1 MTLTFDLAGHCD
13 CPSYGSWYIIRVP
26 SCQFWWYYDYS
37 FLIYWPCDIDLWR
50 WRSWRLWLMRSSSS
64 MRVPSL
70 KFVGLAI
77 PKIWRTMCVSINGP
91 GDLDLWPFDL
101 ETVCES
107 HLRWGTFLPNLGT
120 LGLWVCELCAM
131 YVTDRRTDKSNAI
144 KSNVIRGRGHNNWV
158 HRWDGVCERNQCS
171 QPVRWSVR
179 LSVTKLV
186 NTIFWKQ
193 LNRFWCCLAWV
204 VHGTRA
210 KTIFGVRRSGGQGHT
225 RMNIYMEAY
234 VAEASFSAPLDW
246 VGFLVLPCNFVA
258 LKG

>member
-144 KSNVIRGRGHNNWV
+144 KSNVIRGGGIITGYIDEMEFVNATNV
-158 HRWDGVCERNQCS
+158 LS
-171 QPVRWSVR
+171 
-179 LSVTKLV
+179 LSVGPFVCLLPNLWTQYFENSWTDFDAVWHEWYMEHEQK
-186 NTIFWKQ
+186 
-193 LNRFWCCLAWV
+193 RFS
-204 VHGTRA
+204 G
-210 KTIFGVRRSGGQGHT
+210 SGGQEVKVT
-225 RMNIYMEAY
+225 RGWIYIWRRTWRRHH
-234 VAEASFSAPLDW
+234 SR
-246 VGFLVLPCNFVA
+246 LPWI
-258 LKG
+258 G